1 MNDTWHFLRE
11 FESKDLVKRFYK
23 QRNNLE
29 LNSTKALEITSAFIQ
44 GREYFDSYSKA
55 DISVQPLL
63 LYYGIVSLTR
73 GLILCIDPKA
83 RENNI
88 IPAHGL
94 SLKNVPE
101 TFETKRYQDLELE
114 TSNGTFKE
122 LIKATNNKSYFR
134 CASNGINAFISY
146 DIPERDFKF
155 RLLDI
160 AYNLPDL
167 KISVESWLGEKI
179 PTSLINSWLK
189 LENGKCISHLLGN
202 YDKKFCEKIFDKKI
216 FGELT
221 VQTSGSE
228 TIVEHSDK
236 IFPQTAQMWISTFG
250 TMGDPFVTPA
260 LESKIF
266 LNNISYMFASSY
278 VFGMISRY
286 YPSIWNNINKGI
298 MNDSIFPFAINLMSF
313 LESKYPQ
320 IILDYLKAPYS
331 FELTE

>member
-1 MNDTWHFLRE
+1 MNNTWNFLRE

-23 QRNNLE
+23 QKHNLT
-29 LNSTKALEITSAFIQ
+29 LNSEKALEITSSFIQ

-63 LYYGIVSLTR
+63 LYYGIVSLSR
-73 GLILCIDPKA
+73 GLILSLKPIS
-83 RENNI
+83 RENSI

-101 TFETKRYQDLELE
+101 TFKSKNYQLLELE

-122 LIKATNNKSYFR
+122 LLTATNNKSYFR
-134 CASNGINAFISY
+134 CGSSGINTFIKY
-146 DIPERDFKF
+146 DIPDKEFRI

-167 KISVESWLGEKI
+167 KMSVESWLGEKI
-179 PTSLINSWLK
+179 PTSLINKWLK
-189 LENGKCISHLLGN
+189 VENGVCKSHLLGD
-202 YDKKFCEKIFDKKI
+202 YDREFCERIFSKDI

-221 VQTSGSE
+221 IKKSSNE

-236 IFPQTAQMWISTFG
+236 HLPQTAQMWISTFG

-260 LESKIF
+260 LNSKVF
-266 LNNISYMFASSY
+266 LNNISYMFAASY

-286 YPSIWNNINKGI
+286 YPSTWNNINKGI
-298 MNDSIFPFAINLMSF
+298 MNDSVFPFAINLMSF
-313 LESKYPQ
+313 LETKYPQ
-320 IILDYLKAPYS
+320 IILDFLKAPYQ
-331 FELTE
+331 FELEG